1 MAYVREMSKD
11 VDAYAPSGVWPSFTF
26 LFNGHFPASG
36 STKVSEAPLEWLK
49 QYSSQVRSDAQ
60 PDAHVQSS
68 AWNTVRQT

>member
-1 MAYVREMSKD
+1 MAYVREMSTLPTLLLE
-11 VDAYAPSGVWPSFTF
+11 YGLPLPFTF

-68 AWNTVRQT
+68 A